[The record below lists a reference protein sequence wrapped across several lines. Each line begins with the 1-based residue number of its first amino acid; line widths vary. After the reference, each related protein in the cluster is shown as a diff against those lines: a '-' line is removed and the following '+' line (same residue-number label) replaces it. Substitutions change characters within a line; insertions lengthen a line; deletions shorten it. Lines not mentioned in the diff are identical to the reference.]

1 MSCEDLTEVPSGNPW
16 CNFLQ
21 LKAQQE
27 FFNTLMAYK
36 LKIALDNCDIKE
48 GMPGQAGN
56 YPMVSPSIEYSSLA
70 AVLRKYQW
78 HFIKAHRTGLNLV
91 YADPK
96 VSIAIT
102 KY

>member
-1 MSCEDLTEVPSGNPW
+1 MNCGDLTAVPSGNPW
-16 CNFLQ
+16 CIFLQ

-36 LKIALDNCDIKE
+36 LKIALNKYNIKA
-48 GMPGQAGN
+48 GMPGQARN

-78 HFIKAHRTGLNLV
+78 HFIKAYRTGLNLV
-91 YADPK
+91 STDLK
-96 VSIAIT
+96 VSMAIT